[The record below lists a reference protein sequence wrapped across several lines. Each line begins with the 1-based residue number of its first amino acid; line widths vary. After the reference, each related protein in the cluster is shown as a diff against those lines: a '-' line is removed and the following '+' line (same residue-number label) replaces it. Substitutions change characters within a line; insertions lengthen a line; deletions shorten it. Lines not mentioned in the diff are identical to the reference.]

1 MEGGSGEGHTGRQ
14 SVRDGRKG
22 SGEQGRWSGCVGGVR
37 AKGGWKGHIHSSSFI
52 FSPLQLLLL
61 FAALKLDGGCTV
73 GHSVVQYSGGK
84 GVCGAHC
91 MPF

>member
-1 MEGGSGEGHTGRQ
+1 MQEGSLSGMEGRVEGCR
-14 SVRDGRKG
+14 
-22 SGEQGRWSGCVGGVR
+22 GGGGDVW

-73 GHSVVQYSGGK
+73 GHRVAQYSE
-84 GVCGAHC
+84 
-91 MPF
+91 